1 MHLQKHAS
9 RDKYTDTHRHLK
21 SHIHLEIRM
30 PLHTYTKKHIHRVY
44 RLQNTVFFIQKK
56 ESRIKIEYL
65 LEVLQMTDMLSQT
78 CLVRME
84 ENLLLKALQ

>member
-1 MHLQKHAS
+1 MH
-9 RDKYTDTHRHLK
+9 
-21 SHIHLEIRM
+21 
-30 PLHTYTKKHIHRVY
+30 LHTYTKKHIHRVY
-44 RLQNTVFFIQKK
+44 RLQYAVFFILKK

-65 LEVLQMTDMLSQT
+65 VEVLQMTNMPSQN